1 MSAMPRYDH
10 KDMAKDKDYRR
21 LIHSNRWIKL
31 RRSKLTACPLCEDC
45 KETGRITPATEVHH
59 IKPVED
65 ALNLA
70 DKESLMFDI
79 HNLRALCHDCHV
91 AAHVALG
98 RGGKQHAMRRA
109 TAHLKRFQEKF
120 LGENY
125 STDPGG

>member
-1 MSAMPRYDH
+1 
-10 KDMAKDKDYRR
+10 MAKDKDYRR

-31 RRSKLTACPLCEDC
+31 RRAKLTACPLCEDC

-91 AAHVALG
+91 AAHGPGPWRQATRDASRDCPLEKISGEISG
-98 RGGKQHAMRRA
+98 R
-109 TAHLKRFQEKF
+109 KF
-120 LGENY
+120 FNRPRGVIF
-125 STDPGG
+125 

>member
-1 MSAMPRYDH
+1 
-10 KDMAKDKDYRR
+10 MAKDKDYRR

-31 RRSKLTACPLCEDC
+31 RRAKLTACPLCEDC

-70 DKESLMFDI
+70 DKES
-79 HNLRALCHDCHV
+79 
-91 AAHVALG
+91 HVALG

-120 LGENY
+120 LGENF